1 MDYQDI
7 IKQFFVFFGI
17 SDEAIHI
24 SQDGE
29 MINVTLDVPETESG
43 RFIGRYAS
51 TLDSLQLILSL
62 MLNNSRED
70 HLHVSVDVGGYRA
83 ERLEVLRS
91 MAERISTTVSETG
104 TPHAFPPLSST
115 DRRAVH
121 LLFQDH
127 ATLYTYSEGVG
138 QSRRLILAPKS

>member
-1 MDYQDI
+1 MDYQNT
-7 IKQFFVFFGI
+7 IKQFFAYFGI
-17 SDEAIHI
+17 SDEAVHI
-24 SQDGE
+24 TQDGE
-29 MINVTLDVPETESG
+29 MVSITLDVPETESG

-62 MLNNSRED
+62 MLNNNQET

-91 MAERISTTVSETG
+91 MADRISEAVTETG
-104 TPHAFPPLSST
+104 APHAFPPLSST

-127 ATLYTYSEGVG
+127 ATLTTYSEGVG
-138 QSRRLILAPKS
+138 QSRHLILAPKS